1 MSEGR
6 NTTPALA
13 ARQRAWLSARCY
25 SPAQLSLA
33 RAVLAEVRAGMP
45 LERAVRARPQPDG
58 GHLPKHLLVHV
69 YRSLVAEGEWL
80 PAPEVLAQI
89 RMKPVRTLSG
99 VTTITVLTA
108 PHACPGECLFCP
120 TEARMPKSYL
130 ADEPGAMRALQHA
143 FDPWAQV
150 TARLEALQAIGH
162 PTQKVELLIL
172 GGTWS
177 AYPRAYQRWFVQRC
191 LEALNGAPAS
201 GLEAAQAAN
210 EAAAHRNVGLSI
222 ETRPDCVSRGEI
234 AHLRRLGVTKVQLGA
249 QSCDDRL
256 LQLNRRGHT
265 LAATRQAMRLL
276 RASGFKLVL
285 HWMPNLLGATPETD
299 REDFARLW
307 ALEDLRPDELKIY
320 PTQLLPGTGLAEA
333 WARGE
338 YVPYTVGELV
348 DLLADLKPSIP
359 RYCRV
364 NRVVRDIPSHH
375 VLEGNRRTSLRQD
388 VLRALSERGR
398 TCSCIRCREVR
409 STHIPDNG
417 LQPRSLSYAAAGGVE
432 HFLSFD
438 TANDRLAGYLRLWL
452 PEVGSAS
459 TGLPDLA
466 RSAIIREVHVYGPS
480 LPLGDASNGAA
491 QHTGVGARLVAWGEE
506 VAAHAGFQRMAII
519 AALGTRPYYRRL
531 GYRLGESYML
541 KSLREKTD
549 LAGDAG

>member
-1 MSEGR
+1 MTEGR
-6 NTTPALA
+6 NTAGSPE
-13 ARQRAWLSARCY
+13 ARQRAWMSARCY
-25 SPAQLSLA
+25 SPQQLALA
-33 RAVLAEVRAGMP
+33 RAVLAEVRSGTP
-45 LERAVRARPQPDG
+45 LERAVRAWPQPDG

-69 YRSLVAEGEWL
+69 YRSLIAEGEWL

-99 VTTITVLTA
+99 VTTLTVLTA
-108 PHACPGECLFCP
+108 PYACPGECLFCP
-120 TEARMPKSYL
+120 TEERMPKSYL

-150 TARLEALQAIGH
+150 SARLEALQAIGH

-191 LEALNGAPAS
+191 LEALNGAAAS
-201 GLEAAQAAN
+201 GLETAQAAN
-210 EAAAHRNVGLSI
+210 EGAAHRNVGLSV
-222 ETRPDCVSRGEI
+222 ETRPDCVSLGEV

-256 LQLNRRGHT
+256 LALNRRGHT
-265 LAATRQAMRLL
+265 VADTRQAMRLL
-276 RASGFKLVL
+276 RAAGLKIVL
-285 HWMPNLLGATPETD
+285 HWMPNLLGATPKTD
-299 REDFARLW
+299 GVDFARLW
-307 ALEDLRPDELKIY
+307 ASEDLRPDELKIY

-338 YVPYTVGELV
+338 YVPYTAGELV
-348 DLLADLKPSIP
+348 ELLADLKPSIP

-375 VLEGNRRTSLRQD
+375 VLDGNRRTSLRQD

-398 TCSCIRCREVR
+398 ICNCIRCREVR
-409 STHIPDNG
+409 AALIPEDG
-417 LQPRSLSYAAAGGVE
+417 LLAHSLSYAAAGGTE

-438 TANDRLAGYLRLWL
+438 TVDDRLAGYLRLWL
-452 PEVGSAS
+452 PGKGSVS
-459 TGLPDLA
+459 TGLTDLSQA
-466 RSAIIREVHVYGPS
+466 AIIREVHVYGPS
-480 LPLGDASNGAA
+480 LPLGDASHGAA
-491 QHTGVGARLVAWGEE
+491 QHAGVGARLVAWGEE
-506 VAAHAGFQRMAII
+506 VARQAGFRRMAII

-541 KSLREKTD
+541 KSLGEEAEA
-549 LAGDAG
+549 AGDAG

>member
-1 MSEGR
+1 M
-6 NTTPALA
+6 
-13 ARQRAWLSARCY
+13 SARCY
-25 SPAQLSLA
+25 SPEQLALA
-33 RAVLAEVRAGMP
+33 RAVLAEVRGGTP

-69 YRSLVAEGEWL
+69 YRSLVAAGEWL

-99 VTTITVLTA
+99 VTTLTVLTA
-108 PHACPGECLFCP
+108 PYACPGECLFCP
-120 TEARMPKSYL
+120 TEERMPKSYL

-150 TARLEALQAIGH
+150 SARLEALQAIGH

-177 AYPRAYQRWFVQRC
+177 AYPRAYQSWFVQRC
-191 LEALNGAPAS
+191 LEALNGAAAS
-201 GLEAAQAAN
+201 GLETAQAAN
-210 EAAAHRNVGLSI
+210 EGAAHRNVGLSI
-222 ETRPDCVSRGEI
+222 ETRPDCVSLGEI

-256 LQLNRRGHT
+256 LALNRRGHT
-265 LAATRQAMRLL
+265 VADTQQAVRLL
-276 RASGFKLVL
+276 RAAGLKIVL
-285 HWMPNLLGATPETD
+285 HWMPNLLGATPKTD
-299 REDFARLW
+299 GEDFARLW
-307 ALEDLRPDELKIY
+307 ASEDLRPDELKIY

-338 YVPYTVGELV
+338 YVPYTAGELV
-348 DLLADLKPSIP
+348 DLLSDLKPSIP

-375 VLEGNRRTSLRQD
+375 VLEGNRRSSLRQD

-398 TCSCIRCREVR
+398 RCDCIRCREVR
-409 STHIPDNG
+409 SAHIPEDG
-417 LQPRSLSYAAAGGVE
+417 LLPHSMSYAAAGGTE

-438 TANDRLAGYLRLWL
+438 TADDRLAGYLRLWL
-452 PEVGSAS
+452 PGKGSVS
-459 TGLPDLA
+459 TGLTDLSQA
-466 RSAIIREVHVYGPS
+466 AIIREVHVYGPS
-480 LPLGDASNGAA
+480 LPLGDASHGAA
-491 QHTGVGARLVAWGEE
+491 QHAGVGARLVAWGED
-506 VAAHAGFQRMAII
+506 VAVQAGFRRMAII

-541 KSLREKTD
+541 KSLGEEAD
-549 LAGDAG
+549 VAGDAG

>member
-6 NTTPALA
+6 NIAGSTE
-13 ARQRAWLSARCY
+13 ARQHAWMSARCY
-25 SPAQLSLA
+25 SPAQLELA
-33 RAVLAEVRAGMP
+33 RAVLADVRAGMP
-45 LERAVRARPQPDG
+45 LERAVRARPQADG

-69 YRSLVAEGEWL
+69 YRSLIAEGEWL
-80 PAPEVLAQI
+80 PAPDVLAQI

-108 PHACPGECLFCP
+108 PYACPGKCLFCP
-120 TEARMPKSYL
+120 TEERMPKSYL

-150 TARLEALQAIGH
+150 SARLEALQAIGH

-177 AYPRAYQRWFVQRC
+177 AYPRAYQSWFVQRC
-191 LEALNGAPAS
+191 LEALNGEKAS
-201 GLEAAQAAN
+201 GLAAAQTAN
-210 EAAAHRNVGLSI
+210 EGAPHRNVGLSI
-222 ETRPDCVSRGEI
+222 ETRPDCLSLGEI

-256 LQLNRRGHT
+256 LELNRRGHT
-265 LAATRQAMRLL
+265 LADTQQAMRLL
-276 RASGFKLVL
+276 RAAGLKIVL

-299 REDFARLW
+299 RRDFARLW

-338 YVPYTVGELV
+338 YVPYTSGELV

-375 VLEGNRRTSLRQD
+375 VLEGSRRTSLRQD
-388 VLRALSERGR
+388 VLRVLSERGQA
-398 TCSCIRCREVR
+398 CSCIRCREVR
-409 STHIPDNG
+409 SVRIPDDG
-417 LQPRSLSYAAAGGVE
+417 LQAHSIRYAAAGGTE

-452 PEVGSAS
+452 PGESSIS

-466 RSAIIREVHVYGPS
+466 QAALIREVHVYGPS
-480 LPLGDASNGAA
+480 LPLGDPPNGAA

-506 VAAHAGFQRMAII
+506 VAMQAGFRRLAII
-519 AALGTRPYYRRL
+519 AALGTRPYYQRL
-531 GYRLGESYML
+531 GYRLEESYML
-541 KSLREKTD
+541 KSLGEEAD
-549 LAGDAG
+549 VAGEAG